1 MNYIKKKLVLVI
13 LVINLYGCDFKRFDQ
28 EKYVCNSNSL
38 DIDVIDVIQT
48 SSIKKGFVTIS
59 GKEYFAEIKSLNKDQ
74 IILFI
79 DNINIRINK
88 NSQEITATFQEKI
101 YFLKWK

>member
-1 MNYIKKKLVLVI
+1 MIVI
-13 LVINLYGCDFKRFDQ
+13 VNLCGCDFKRFNQ
-28 EKYVCNSNSL
+28 EKYVCNRNDL
-38 DIDVIDVIQT
+38 DINVIDVIQT
-48 SSIKKGFVTIS
+48 SSIKKGFVTIL
-59 GKEYFAEIKSLNKDQ
+59 GEEYFAEIKSLNKNQ

-101 YFLKWK
+101 YFLKCEVEKFKI